1 MVHVISAG
9 GKMKSQLGV
18 MIVIVSCLLAAVVG
32 YSISS
37 STGVEPGY
45 FEAPD
50 AGGYGASAE
59 AGAPEGIS
67 SDLQDYYNSLTEE

>member
-1 MVHVISAG
+1 
-9 GKMKSQLGV
+9 MKNQLWIL
-18 MIVIVSCLLAAVVG
+18 IVVASFSLASLIG

-59 AGAPEGIS
+59 GAAPEGIS
-67 SDLQDYYNSLTEE
+67 SEDQDYYKQLTE

>member
-1 MVHVISAG
+1 
-9 GKMKSQLGV
+9 MKSQLGV
-18 MIVIVSCLLAAVVG
+18 MIVVVSCLLAGVVG

-67 SDLQDYYNSLTEE
+67 SDLQDYYNNLTEE

>member
-1 MVHVISAG
+1 
-9 GKMKSQLGV
+9 MKSQFWVL
-18 MIVIVSCLLAAVVG
+18 IVVVGCVLASLIG

-50 AGGYGASAE
+50 AGGYGASSE
-59 AGAPEGIS
+59 AAAPEGIDS
-67 SDLQDYYNSLTEE
+67 EMQDYYKTLSE

>member
-1 MVHVISAG
+1 
-9 GKMKSQLGV
+9 MKTQLWVLIVVVSGV
-18 MIVIVSCLLAAVVG
+18 LASLIG
-32 YSISS
+32 YSLSS

-59 AGAPEGIS
+59 GAAPEGIS
-67 SDLQDYYNSLTEE
+67 SEAQDYYKNLTE

>member
-1 MVHVISAG
+1 
-9 GKMKSQLGV
+9 MKRQFWAL
-18 MIVIVSCLLAAVVG
+18 IVVVGCFLAALIG

-50 AGGYGASAE
+50 AGGYGASSEGA
-59 AGAPEGIS
+59 APEGIS
-67 SDLQDYYNSLTEE
+67 DELQDYYKTLSE

>member
-1 MVHVISAG
+1 
-9 GKMKSQLGV
+9 MKRQLGI
-18 MIVIVSCLLAAVVG
+18 MIIVVSCLLAAVIG

-59 AGAPEGIS
+59 GAAPEGIS
-67 SDLQDYYNSLTEE
+67 SEVQDYYNNLTE

>member
-1 MVHVISAG
+1 
-9 GKMKSQLGV
+9 MKSQLWV
-18 MIVIVSCLLAAVVG
+18 LIVFVSCLLAVLVG

-50 AGGYGASAE
+50 AGGYGASSE
-59 AGAPEGIS
+59 AAGPEGIS
-67 SDLQDYYNSLTEE
+67 DEVQDYYKDLAE